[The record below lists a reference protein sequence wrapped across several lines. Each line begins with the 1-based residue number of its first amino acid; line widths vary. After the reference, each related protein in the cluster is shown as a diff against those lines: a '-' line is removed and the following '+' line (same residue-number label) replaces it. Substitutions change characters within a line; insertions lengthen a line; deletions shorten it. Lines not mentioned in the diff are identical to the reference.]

1 MLSTIIIFLTSYIER
16 KNILPIR
23 NQLFAILISLISE
36 QRSRGG
42 GLTNQCAYRGNF
54 TPLFWKG
61 APRKIKHFLN
71 SFCKLNLKE
80 PEDLPSPLLHFKF
93 FQGRITPISLRGG
106 CPQFL
111 SGEDVPQF
119 LLGEDVHQFV
129 YYLVALVNLVLWFF
143 SVFSTVLD
151 LLNSREHFLL
161 TKKATY
167 FLLAFQ
173 IHR

>member
-1 MLSTIIIFLTSYIER
+1 MLSIIIIFLTSYIER

-42 GLTNQCAYRGNF
+42 GG
-54 TPLFWKG
+54 G

-106 CPQFL
+106 CPPISLRGGCPPICLLFGCFGQF
-111 SGEDVPQF
+111 SF
-119 LLGEDVHQFV
+119 MIF
-129 YYLVALVNLVLWFF
+129 
-143 SVFSTVLD
+143 
-151 LLNSREHFLL
+151 
-161 TKKATY
+161 
-167 FLLAFQ
+167 
-173 IHR
+173 